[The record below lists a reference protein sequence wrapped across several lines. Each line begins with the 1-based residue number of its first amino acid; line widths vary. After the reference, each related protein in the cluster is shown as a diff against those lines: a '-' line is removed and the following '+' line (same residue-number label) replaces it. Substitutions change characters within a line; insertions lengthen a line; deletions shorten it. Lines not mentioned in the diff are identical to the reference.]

1 MLKIGV
7 VAVAT
12 LLTTTAFGHVHL
24 LTPTGNDV
32 LESGSTYEISW
43 QITITHDI
51 ENWDLYVTT
60 NSQKGPWETIELDLP
75 VGDNSQ
81 NSIHTYDW
89 VVPDTPSKTVWIRIV
104 MDNTNGFYDDTN
116 DLPFSII
123 EAAMCEGDINDDGD
137 VSVADLLIVIDQWG
151 LTDSSADITGDGIVD
166 VSDLLM
172 VVGNWG
178 PCG

>member
-1 MLKIGV
+1 MLKTSL

-12 LLTTTAFGHVHL
+12 LMTTTALGHVQL
-24 LTPTGNDV
+24 LTPTGADV
-32 LESGSTYEISW
+32 LEAGSTFEISW
-43 QITITHDI
+43 QITIAHDT
-51 ENWDLYVTT
+51 ENWDLYYST
-60 NSQKGPWETIELDLP
+60 NNQKGPWEPIALNLP
-75 VGDNSQ
+75 LGDNSQ

-89 VVPDTPSKTVWIRIV
+89 IVPDTPSDTVWVRIV

-116 DLPFSII
+116 DQACTIVAP
-123 EAAMCEGDINDDGD
+123 AMCDGDINEDSV

-151 LTDSSADITGDGIVD
+151 QSDSPADITNDGVVD

-178 PCG
+178 PC